1 MTVTVKNRRA
11 GLCTLHLGPT
21 LLGRMCLLHNMMG
34 TFIEMSEGQRMAVS
48 AWVFELSHLVV
59 APACPRPAGL
69 CEKRPKI
76 VSKET

>member
-1 MTVTVKNRRA
+1 
-11 GLCTLHLGPT
+11 
-21 LLGRMCLLHNMMG
+21 MMG